1 MKLSPSIEALIDG
14 LRHLPGVGPKS
25 AQRMTLHLLERD
37 REGAQQIAEAIEV
50 ALSKVKNCSRCRN
63 FTELEICEICSDPKR
78 DPTTLCV
85 VEAPADVMAIEQS
98 GSFRGHY
105 YVLMGHLSPIDGIG
119 PEQLGL
125 EALCQRFVDGE
136 INEVILA
143 TNPTVEGEATAY
155 YISERA
161 RAATVT
167 VSAASWNTPMPIRW
181 HTHSVAERWCAS
193 ELDTHREQRGIG
205 LATVRQS
212 SPRHGGGRHRISA
225 SRYVFPSGCP
235 IAVVLGD

>member
-1 MKLSPSIEALIDG
+1 MKLSPSIEALIEG

-37 REGAQQIAEAIEV
+37 REGAQQIAEAIEAV
-50 ALSKVKNCSRCRN
+50 LAKVKNCQQCRN
-63 FTELEICEICSDPKR
+63 FSELDVCEICSDSKR
-78 DPTTLCV
+78 DSGLLCV
-85 VEAPADVMAIEQS
+85 VEAPVDVMAIEQS
-98 GSFRGHY
+98 GSFKGHY

-125 EALCQRFVDGE
+125 EALCDRFATGT

-161 RAATVT
+161 RDAAVT
-167 VSAASWNTPMPIRW
+167 VSRIAHGVPLGGELEYTDASTLAHALSGR
-181 HTHSVAERWCAS
+181 TVV
-193 ELDTHREQRGIG
+193 RE
-205 LATVRQS
+205 
-212 SPRHGGGRHRISA
+212 
-225 SRYVFPSGCP
+225 
-235 IAVVLGD
+235 